1 MTPQEGF
8 GVAVR
13 TVGLLQIL
21 TGFGQIGVAM
31 VAIGLGG
38 PSSVGFLVT
47 GVPSVILGLLLLRSA
62 DWVVAFAYPWW
73 MRKAD

>member
-21 TGFGQIGVAM
+21 AGIGQLGVAM

-38 PSSVGFLVT
+38 PNSVGLLIT
-47 GVPSVILGLLLLRSA
+47 GVPSMILGLLLLRSA

-73 MRKAD
+73 TRKGD